1 MRRGWVSNNG
11 VAGVWPWAPRSCS
24 MGVVFLMPVRLGAL
38 CVRRAV
44 YVKRVVVF
52 FIIVVVVLFFMSF
65 FPSHDAS
72 GRLLW
77 DKNEFIFI
85 QIPTM
90 LLLTISIFTALKAP
104 KFNVRACARQTLLC
118 APARHHARL
127 TRRARAAG
135 RLPCVAQEAD
145 GVLDC
150 IC

>member
-1 MRRGWVSNNG
+1 MAVGSPVLLRV
-11 VAGVWPWAPRSCS
+11 
-24 MGVVFLMPVRLGAL
+24 GVVFLMPVRLGAL

-44 YVKRVVVF
+44 YVKRVVLF
-52 FIIVVVVLFFMSF
+52 FIIAVVVLLVMSC
-65 FPSHDAS
+65 FPSHDAY

-77 DKNEFIFI
+77 DKNEFIFT

-104 KFNVRACARQTLLC
+104 KFHVRACARQTLLC

-135 RLPCVAQEAD
+135 RLPCVAQEAGGVPGLHIHDEDRAD
-145 GVLDC
+145 GTGVAR
-150 IC
+150 